1 MKQLKHT
8 FGLIRNIRLV
18 LLLGLLCLLPLGY
31 THGQTPAVTLTQH
44 QYETLQKNLT
54 TLNNTIDSQL
64 SIINELET
72 QLNVAKLSTS
82 ESNRQLMEAST
93 LIVEQRKQLTEAQNL
108 LKLQEQT
115 LQTQRISL
123 EKAEIYLTQQK
134 EIIKKA
140 QRNQQRAKFINVLL
154 GATVVYLA
162 VK

>member
-1 MKQLKHT
+1 MNKLKHI
-8 FGLIRNIRLV
+8 FGQIQSIRLV
-18 LLLGLLCLLPLGY
+18 LLLGFLCLLPLGY
-31 THGQTPAVTLTQH
+31 SYGQEPTVTLTQH
-44 QYETLQKNLT
+44 QYETLQENLT
-54 TLNNTIDSQL
+54 TLEATIDSQL
-64 SIINELET
+64 NTINELEM
-72 QLNVAKLSTS
+72 QLNAAKLSTS
-82 ESNRQLMEAST
+82 ESNKQLMEAST

-108 LKLQEQT
+108 LKQQEQT

-140 QRNQQRAKFINVLL
+140 QRNQQRAKLINVLL

>member
-1 MKQLKHT
+1 M
-8 FGLIRNIRLV
+8 FGQIQSIRFV

-31 THGQTPAVTLTQH
+31 SFGQAPLVTLTPQE
-44 QYETLQKNLT
+44 YAMLKTNFDTLESTINNQLT
-54 TLNNTIDSQL
+54 T
-64 SIINELET
+64 INELEM
-72 QLNVAKLSTS
+72 QLKIAKLSTS
-82 ESNRQLMEAST
+82 EQKNELAQALN
-93 LIVEQRKQLTEAQNL
+93 LINEQKTQLTEAQNL
-108 LKLQEQT
+108 LKQQEQT

-140 QRNQQRAKFINVLL
+140 QRSQQRAKLINVLL

>member
-1 MKQLKHT
+1 MKQLKHI
-8 FGLIRNIRLV
+8 FGQIQSIRFV
-18 LLLGLLCLLPLGY
+18 LLLGLLCLFPLGY
-31 THGQTPAVTLTQH
+31 SYGQEPTVTLTQH

-54 TLNNTIDSQL
+54 TLENTIDNQL
-64 SIINELET
+64 NTINELET
-72 QLNVAKLSTS
+72 QLTIAKLSTS
-82 ESNRQLMEAST
+82 ESNKQLMEAST
-93 LIVEQRKQLTEAQNL
+93 LIIEQRKQLTEAQNL
-108 LKLQEQT
+108 LRQQEQT

-140 QRNQQRAKFINVLL
+140 HHSQQRAKLINVLL

>member
-1 MKQLKHT
+1 MNKLKHI
-8 FGLIRNIRLV
+8 FGQIQSIRLV
-18 LLLGLLCLLPLGY
+18 LLLWFLCVLPLGY
-31 THGQTPAVTLTQH
+31 SYGQEPTVTLTQH
-44 QYETLQKNLT
+44 QYETLQKNLI
-54 TLNNTIDSQL
+54 TLESTIDNQL
-64 SIINELET
+64 NTINELET
-72 QLNVAKLSTS
+72 QLNAAKLSTN
-82 ESNRQLMEAST
+82 ESNKQLMEAST

-108 LKLQEQT
+108 LKQQEQT

-140 QRNQQRAKFINVLL
+140 QRNQQRAKLINVLL

>member
-1 MKQLKHT
+1 MKRLKHT
-8 FGLIRNIRLV
+8 FGQIQSIRLV
-18 LLLGLLCLLPLGY
+18 LLLGFFCLLPLGY
-31 THGQTPAVTLTQH
+31 SYGQAPLVTLTQH

-54 TLNNTIDSQL
+54 TLENTIDNQL
-64 SIINELET
+64 NTINELET

-108 LKLQEQT
+108 LKQQEQT
-115 LQTQRISL
+115 LQTQKLSL

-140 QRNQQRAKFINVLL
+140 QRNQQRAKLINILL

>member
-1 MKQLKHT
+1 MKRLKHI
-8 FGLIRNIRLV
+8 FGQIQSIRFV
-18 LLLGLLCLLPLGY
+18 LLLGLLCLFPLGY
-31 THGQTPAVTLTQH
+31 SYGQEPTVTLTQH

-54 TLNNTIDSQL
+54 TLENTIDNQL
-64 SIINELET
+64 NTINELET
-72 QLNVAKLSTS
+72 QLTIAKLSTS
-82 ESNRQLMEAST
+82 ESNKQLMEAST

-108 LKLQEQT
+108 LKQQEQT

-134 EIIKKA
+134 EIIKKS
-140 QRNQQRAKFINVLL
+140 QRSQQRAKLINVLL

>member
-1 MKQLKHT
+1 MKQLKHI
-8 FGLIRNIRLV
+8 FGQIQSIRFV

-31 THGQTPAVTLTQH
+31 SFGQAPLVTLTQR
-44 QYETLQKNLT
+44 QYETLQENLT
-54 TLNNTIDSQL
+54 TLNSTIDSQL
-64 SIINELET
+64 NTINELEM
-72 QLNVAKLSTS
+72 QLNAAKLSTS
-82 ESNRQLMEAST
+82 ESNKQLMEAST

-108 LKLQEQT
+108 LRQQEQT

-123 EKAEIYLTQQK
+123 EKAEIYLMQQK

-140 QRNQQRAKFINVLL
+140 QRSQQRAKLINVLL